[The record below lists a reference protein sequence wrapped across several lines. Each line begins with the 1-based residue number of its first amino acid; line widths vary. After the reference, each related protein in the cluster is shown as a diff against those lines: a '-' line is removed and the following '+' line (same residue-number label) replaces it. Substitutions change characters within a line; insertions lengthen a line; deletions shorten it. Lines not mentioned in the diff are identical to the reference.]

1 MGLLVLI
8 VVLGSLFL
16 VSELWPVEVPRSWS
30 DVNRSGFPRPAG
42 AGCFAPRRRL
52 SLACRGMRGLG
63 GGVGWWLV
71 RNGPGIG
78 SSVPA
83 LAVVGLMAVVGC
95 RSRGWRRSRVVRRVR
110 R

>member
-30 DVNRSGFPRPAG
+30 DVNRSGLPRPAG
-42 AGCFAPRRRL
+42 AGCFALGGDRRL
-52 SLACRGMRGLG
+52 RVLPRGMRGLG

-71 RNGPGIG
+71 RNGLGI
-78 SSVPA
+78 
-83 LAVVGLMAVVGC
+83 
-95 RSRGWRRSRVVRRVR
+95 
-110 R
+110 